1 MMMQASW
8 MNRADCWRCTAVPW
22 REEWHRQ
29 KNHDLEAVVSLLRVL
44 LYIWSHG
51 EVIVSCQR
59 DIDCLGAW
67 TWWLPWLHFQ
77 RLIAF
82 SVHVQPRL
90 SDCLW
95 SLLDCHRQSST
106 KMMNSRWMQKTGE
119 RANEL
124 VLDCL
129 NSLQAPPRL
138 TPSLT
143 WPYYLSKDD
152 SFWNVYSRMGYH
164 TRLWRHGSWCDCMEP
179 CQSIHSFI
187 HFSHDHSH
195 CLLSIR
201 CLLSDH
207 TSLRLPEAATTTGS
221 NFWHVLFVSIPD
233 TSASD
238 SLRGK
243 GLGRC
248 DLITLLPVSIC
259 RISKTS
265 VLGTQSRLWCDNSE
279 SKVKRGVV

>member
-152 SFWNVYSRMGYH
+152 SFWNVYSRMGCN
-164 TRLWRHGSWCDCMEP
+164 RLSVKARVVMLLHGALSVD
-179 CQSIHSFI
+179 SFIHSFQPR
-187 HFSHDHSH
+187 SQS
-195 CLLSIR
+195 LLAFNP
-201 CLLSDH
+201 LSFER
-207 TSLRLPEAATTTGS
+207 SY
-221 NFWHVLFVSIPD
+221 
-233 TSASD
+233 
-238 SLRGK
+238 
-243 GLGRC
+243 
-248 DLITLLPVSIC
+248 
-259 RISKTS
+259 
-265 VLGTQSRLWCDNSE
+265 
-279 SKVKRGVV
+279 